1 MKKAIN
7 VASIFPQHLFWD
19 MDHSKLH
26 LRLDMH
32 IIIPRAMFASIPDT
46 FDANIEK
53 SELYNSKEDILYHLQ
68 NTKER
73 ISNKVCD
80 LVAIRYGVERFARFK
95 L

>member
-7 VASIFPQHLFWD
+7 IASIFPKHLFWD

-26 LRLDMH
+26 LKQDID
-32 IIIPRAMFASIPDT
+32 IIIPRAMLATTPDT
-46 FDANIEK
+46 FDVDIEK
-53 SELYNSKEDILYHLQ
+53 LELYYSKEDILYHLQ

-73 ISNKVCD
+73 ISNKVCE
-80 LVAIRYGVERFARFK
+80 LVAIRYGVEKFARFK